1 MGTRWTEQAFS
12 IAPSTIPGAGLGL
25 FAQVPIAIEDT
36 IGYYTG
42 ELITY
47 DALAAGRFAGSDY
60 LLGLTS
66 KWLIAGEGPKA
77 NYTRFINHSD
87 APNAFLIV
95 STRWKTARFEAIR
108 ARKSSLTT
116 ASSTGVLRKKHPSR
130 RSETSQQRRQ
140 AIQRRNK
147 RVRSGADLFANRITT
162 KTHKQVDHR
171 FGFQIADSVADHHH
185 CFRLQL
191 RAE

>member
-95 STRWKTARFEAIR
+95 SPRWKTARFEAIKAIAPGEEVFFDYGALYWR
-108 ARKSSLTT
+108 ATEK
-116 ASSTGVLRKKHPSR
+116 APEPALRNEPAAQAGDP
-130 RSETSQQRRQ
+130 ETQ
-140 AIQRRNK
+140 
-147 RVRSGADLFANRITT
+147 
-162 KTHKQVDHR
+162 
-171 FGFQIADSVADHHH
+171 
-185 CFRLQL
+185 
-191 RAE
+191 